1 MNSLNYLFYPSL
13 TESPMA
19 GINSRDILLGLFAV
33 GLIVLAVYLID
44 PTLGGLMPRKY
55 GFQASTLSPASLGN
69 QPANFPGGSGAVDR
83 AGVVENPHVA
93 SSKNEGFANLS
104 GYEGPS
110 EFGNAETPEGCYPRD
125 QLTPGEL
132 LPKDTNSVWAQ
143 QNPMG
148 TGSLKGK
155 NFLSAG
161 ALIGINTVGQSM
173 RNANYQLRSE
183 PPNPQVA
190 VSVFNQSTIEP
201 DTNRR
206 SLEIS

>member
-1 MNSLNYLFYPSL
+1 MV
-13 TESPMA
+13 
-19 GINSRDILLGLFAV
+19 LGLFAV
-33 GLIVLAVYLID
+33 AVVGLAVYLID
-44 PTLGGLMPRKY
+44 PSLGGLLRNKDAFM
-55 GFQASTLSPASLGN
+55 ATLSSNALGN
-69 QPANFPGGSGAVDR
+69 KSAEFPGANGEERRNAVM
-83 AGVVENPHVA
+83 ANPNVA
-93 SSKNEGFANLS
+93 QQNEGFANQG
-104 GYEGPS
+104 GYEGPAS
-110 EFGNAETPEGCYPRD
+110 FGNAETPEGCYPRD

-132 LPKDTNSVWAQ
+132 LPKDQNSVWSQ

-206 SLEIS
+206 SLEIA

>member
-1 MNSLNYLFYPSL
+1 
-13 TESPMA
+13 MA
-19 GINSRDILLGLFAV
+19 GINLRDILLGLFAV

-55 GFQASTLSPASLGN
+55 GFQATTLSPASLGN
-69 QPANFPGGSGAVDR
+69 QPANFPGGSGQVAQQAVLS
-83 AGVVENPHVA
+83 NPHVA
-93 SSKNEGFANLS
+93 KEGFTGLS

-110 EFGNAETPEGCYPRD
+110 EFGNAEAPEGCYPRD

-132 LPKDTNSVWAQ
+132 LPKDQNSVWAQ

-148 TGSLKGK
+148 SGSLKGK

-161 ALIGINTVGQSM
+161 ALIGINTVGQSL

-190 VSVFNQSTIEP
+190 VSVFNQSTIEA

>member
-1 MNSLNYLFYPSL
+1 
-13 TESPMA
+13 MA
-19 GINSRDILLGLFAV
+19 GSRDVILGLVSVAIV
-33 GLIVLAVYLID
+33 GLTVYLVD
-44 PTLGGLMPRKY
+44 PSLGGLLRRKD
-55 GFQASTLSPASLGN
+55 GFMGTLSPAALGN
-69 QPANFPGGSGAVDR
+69 QPANFPGGSGDMTRAAVL
-83 AGVVENPHVA
+83 GNPNVA
-93 SSKNEGFANLS
+93 QAPKNEGFANLG
-104 GYEGPS
+104 GYEGPAA
-110 EFGNAETPEGCYPRD
+110 FGNAETPEGCYPRD

-132 LPKDTNSVWAQ
+132 LPKDQNSVWSQ

-201 DTNRR
+201 DMARR

>member
-1 MNSLNYLFYPSL
+1 MSS
-13 TESPMA
+13 SA
-19 GINSRDILLGLFAV
+19 H
-33 GLIVLAVYLID
+33 
-44 PTLGGLMPRKY
+44 
-55 GFQASTLSPASLGN
+55 GN
-69 QPANFPGGSGAVDR
+69 QPADFPGGSGADNR
-83 AGVVENPHVA
+83 AAVMSNPNVSA
-93 SSKNEGFANLS
+93 GQGSLS
-104 GYEGPS
+104 GYEGPAS
-110 EFGNAETPEGCYPRD
+110 FGNAETPEGCYPRD

-132 LPKDTNSVWAQ
+132 LPKDQNSVWAQ

-155 NFLSAG
+155 NSLSAG
-161 ALIGINTVGQSM
+161 ALVGINTVGQSM

-201 DTNRR
+201 DANRR

>member
-1 MNSLNYLFYPSL
+1 
-13 TESPMA
+13 MA
-19 GINSRDILLGLFAV
+19 GSRDVILGLLSVVVV
-33 GLIVLAVYLID
+33 GLAVYLVD
-44 PTLGGLMPRKY
+44 PTLGGLLRRD
-55 GFQASTLSPASLGN
+55 GFTGTLSPAALGN
-69 QPANFPGGSGAVDR
+69 QSPEFPSRNGAAVRAANLG
-83 AGVVENPHVA
+83 NPNVA
-93 SSKNEGFANLS
+93 KEGFANLS
-104 GYEGPS
+104 GYEGPAT
-110 EFGNAETPEGCYPRD
+110 FGNAETPAGCYPRD
-125 QLTPGEL
+125 QLTPGDL
-132 LPKDTNSVWAQ
+132 LPKDQNSVWAQ

-201 DTNRR
+201 DTARR
-206 SLEIS
+206 ALEIS

>member
-1 MNSLNYLFYPSL
+1 MSG
-13 TESPMA
+13 TRE
-19 GINSRDILLGLFAV
+19 IVLGLVSIAIVGFAV
-33 GLIVLAVYLID
+33 FLID
-44 PTLGGLMPRKY
+44 PSLGGLLNKKY
-55 GFQASTLSPASLGN
+55 GFTGTMSSAALGN
-69 QPANFPGGSGAVDR
+69 KPANFPGGSGAGSLAAVM
-83 AGVVENPHVA
+83 GNPNVA
-93 SSKNEGFANLS
+93 MAPEKEGFANLG
-104 GYEGPS
+104 GYEGPAA
-110 EFGNAETPEGCYPRD
+110 FGNAEQPEGCYPRD

-132 LPKDTNSVWAQ
+132 LPKDQNSVWSQ

-206 SLEIS
+206 ALEIA

>member
-1 MNSLNYLFYPSL
+1 
-13 TESPMA
+13 MA
-19 GINSRDILLGLFAV
+19 GSRDILLGLVSVVVV
-33 GLIVLAVYLID
+33 GLAVYLVD
-44 PTLGGLMPRKY
+44 PSLGGLLSRKD
-55 GFQASTLSPASLGN
+55 GFMATLSSGSGGMQSPD
-69 QPANFPGGSGAVDR
+69 FPGSNGAVNR
-83 AGVVENPHVA
+83 SLNMNNPNVA
-93 SSKNEGFANLS
+93 KEGFTNLS
-104 GYEGPS
+104 GYEGPAT
-110 EFGNAETPEGCYPRD
+110 FGNAETPEGCYPRD

-132 LPKDTNSVWAQ
+132 LPKDQNSVWSQ

>member
-1 MNSLNYLFYPSL
+1 
-13 TESPMA
+13 MA
-19 GINSRDILLGLFAV
+19 GSRDVMLGLVSVAV
-33 GLIVLAVYLID
+33 LGLAVYLVD
-44 PTLGGLMPRKY
+44 PSLGGLLRRRD
-55 GFQASTLSPASLGN
+55 GFMGTLSAAALGSMS
-69 QPANFPGGSGAVDR
+69 PDMRGSGGAGARAAVLR
-83 AGVVENPHVA
+83 NPNVSPGQNA
-93 SSKNEGFANLS
+93 EGFANLG
-104 GYEGPS
+104 GYEGPAA
-110 EFGNAETPEGCYPRD
+110 FGNAETPEGCYPRD

-132 LPKDTNSVWAQ
+132 LPKDQNSVWSQ

-161 ALIGINTVGQSM
+161 ALIGINTVGQSL

-201 DTNRR
+201 DAARR

>member
-1 MNSLNYLFYPSL
+1 
-13 TESPMA
+13 MA
-19 GINSRDILLGLFAV
+19 GGASRDLMLGLVAIAAV
-33 GLIVLAVYLID
+33 LVGVYMVD
-44 PTLGGLMPRKY
+44 PTFGGLLRSRD
-55 GFQASTLSPASLGN
+55 GFTGTLSSAALGN
-69 QPANFPGGSGAVDR
+69 QPPDFPGGSGASNR
-83 AGVVENPHVA
+83 AAVMSNPNA
-93 SSKNEGFANLS
+93 ALS
-104 GYEGPS
+104 GYEGPAS
-110 EFGNAETPEGCYPRD
+110 FGNAETPEGCYPRD
-125 QLTPGEL
+125 QLTPSEL
-132 LPKDTNSVWAQ
+132 LPKDQNSVWSQ

-206 SLEIS
+206 ALEIS

>member
-1 MNSLNYLFYPSL
+1 MGGLD
-13 TESPMA
+13 
-19 GINSRDILLGLFAV
+19 SRDVVLGLFAV
-33 GLIVLAVYLID
+33 GAFLAAVYMVD
-44 PTLGGLMPRKY
+44 PTFGGALKNKQ
-55 GFQASTLSPASLGN
+55 GFTGTMSANSNGN
-69 QPANFPGGSGAVDR
+69 ADPDFPGVSGQVNRNAVMS
-83 AGVVENPHVA
+83 NPNV
-93 SSKNEGFANLS
+93 SSGQDVLG
-104 GYEGPS
+104 GYEGPAS
-110 EFGNAETPEGCYPRD
+110 FGNAEKPEGCYPRD

-132 LPKDTNSVWAQ
+132 LPKDTNSVWSQ

-148 TGSLKGK
+148 GGSLKGK

-183 PPNPQVA
+183 PPNPQQA

>member
-1 MNSLNYLFYPSL
+1 MASLR
-13 TESPMA
+13 T
-19 GINSRDILLGLFAV
+19 RDVVLGLVALAV
-33 GLIVLAVYLID
+33 VVFAVYLID
-44 PTLGGLMPRKY
+44 PSLGGLLRRD
-55 GFQASTLSPASLGN
+55 GFMGTLSSASLGN
-69 QPANFPGGSGAVDR
+69 QPANFPGA
-83 AGVVENPHVA
+83 AGPAQVAQLMSNP
-93 SSKNEGFANLS
+93 NREGFANL
-104 GYEGPS
+104 GDMEGPAS
-110 EFGNAETPEGCYPRD
+110 FGDSQKPEGCYPRD

-132 LPKDTNSVWAQ
+132 LPKDQNSVWSQ

-206 SLEIS
+206 SLEIA

>member
-1 MNSLNYLFYPSL
+1 MNELIFLYNSNRIQ
-13 TESPMA
+13 MA
-19 GINSRDILLGLFAV
+19 GVSSRDSLLGLVAV
-33 GLIVLAVYLID
+33 AVIGLAVYLVD
-44 PTLGGLMPRKY
+44 PTLGGLLGRRD
-55 GFQASTLSPASLGN
+55 GFQGTLSPAALGN
-69 QPANFPGGSGAVDR
+69 QSPDFPSSNGAVNRDAVMR
-83 AGVVENPHVA
+83 NPNV
-93 SSKNEGFANLS
+93 SSEQNLG
-104 GYEGPS
+104 GYEGPAS
-110 EFGNAETPEGCYPRD
+110 FGNAETPEGCYPRD
-125 QLTPGEL
+125 QLMPSEL
-132 LPKDTNSVWAQ
+132 LPKDQNSVWSQ

-148 TGSLKGK
+148 SGSLKGK

-173 RNANYQLRSE
+173 RNANYQMRSE

>member
-1 MNSLNYLFYPSL
+1 MSGLR
-13 TESPMA
+13 T
-19 GINSRDILLGLFAV
+19 RDIVLGLVALAV
-33 GLIVLAVYLID
+33 VVFAVYLID
-44 PTLGGLMPRKY
+44 PSLGGLLRRD
-55 GFQASTLSPASLGN
+55 GFMGTLSSAALGN
-69 QPANFPGGSGAVDR
+69 QPANFPGGAGAMMRDAIMSNPNR
-83 AGVVENPHVA
+83 A
-93 SSKNEGFANLS
+93 EGFANL
-104 GYEGPS
+104 GDMEGPAS
-110 EFGNAETPEGCYPRD
+110 FGDAEKPEGCYPRD

-132 LPKDTNSVWAQ
+132 LPKDQNSVWSQ

-206 SLEIS
+206 SLEIA

>member
-1 MNSLNYLFYPSL
+1 MTHLFYSVL

-19 GINSRDILLGLFAV
+19 GVGTRDIVLGVIAV
-33 GLIVLAVYLID
+33 AVVVLAVYLID
-44 PTLGGLMPRKY
+44 PTLGGLLRSKD
-55 GFQASTLSPASLGN
+55 GFEGTLSAAALGN
-69 QPANFPGGSGAVDR
+69 QAANFPGGSGAMSTAAAMGNPNVA
-83 AGVVENPHVA
+83 AGNPPP
-93 SSKNEGFANLS
+93 SEGFANLGS
-104 GYEGPS
+104 YEGPS
-110 EFGNAETPEGCYPRD
+110 EFGNAQTPEGCYPRD

-132 LPKDTNSVWAQ
+132 LPKDTSSVWAQ
-143 QNPMG
+143 QNPLG

-161 ALIGINTVGQSM
+161 ALIGVNTVGQSL

-206 SLEIS
+206 PLEIA

>member
-1 MNSLNYLFYPSL
+1 MS
-13 TESPMA
+13 
-19 GINSRDILLGLFAV
+19 GGRDVVLGLISIAIV
-33 GLIVLAVYLID
+33 GLAVYLID
-44 PTLGGLMPRKY
+44 PSLGGVLRRRDGFSNMP
-55 GFQASTLSPASLGN
+55 TLSPASLGN
-69 QPANFPGGSGAVDR
+69 QPANFPGGSGA
-83 AGVVENPHVA
+83 AMLSATMQNPNVA
-93 SSKNEGFANLS
+93 QVQRSEGFSNMG
-104 GYEGPS
+104 GYEGPAS
-110 EFGNAETPEGCYPRD
+110 FGNAEAPEGCYPRD

-132 LPKDTNSVWAQ
+132 LPKDQNSVWSQ

-206 SLEIS
+206 SLEIA

>member
-1 MNSLNYLFYPSL
+1 
-13 TESPMA
+13 MA
-19 GINSRDILLGLFAV
+19 GVSTRDIVLGLIAV
-33 GLIVLAVYLID
+33 AVIVLAVYLID
-44 PTLGGLMPRKY
+44 PTLGGLLRGKDA
-55 GFQASTLSPASLGN
+55 FQNATMNSAALGN
-69 QPANFPGGSGAVDR
+69 QPANFPGGSGMASQMATMGAPGVA
-83 AGVVENPHVA
+83 AGNPPPA
-93 SSKNEGFANLS
+93 EGFANLS
-104 GYEGPS
+104 AFEGPS
-110 EFGNAETPEGCYPRD
+110 EFGNAESPAGCYPRD

-143 QNPMG
+143 QNPLG

-161 ALIGINTVGQSM
+161 ALIGINTVGQSL

-206 SLEIS
+206 SLEIA

>member
-1 MNSLNYLFYPSL
+1 MS
-13 TESPMA
+13 
-19 GINSRDILLGLFAV
+19 GGRDVVLGLASIAIV
-33 GLIVLAVYLID
+33 GLAVYLID
-44 PTLGGLMPRKY
+44 PSMGGMLRRRDGFSNMP
-55 GFQASTLSPASLGN
+55 TLSQASLGN
-69 QPANFPGGSGAVDR
+69 KPADFPGGSGLSNLA
-83 AGVVENPHVA
+83 ATMQNPNVA
-93 SSKNEGFANLS
+93 PGQPRSEGFSNMG
-104 GYEGPS
+104 GYEGPAA
-110 EFGNAETPEGCYPRD
+110 FGNAETPEGCYPRD

-132 LPKDTNSVWAQ
+132 LPKDQNSVWSQ

-201 DTNRR
+201 DVNRR
-206 SLEIS
+206 SLEIA